1 MHRYV
6 REQGL
11 KALQRNNREN
21 IMSNNRTLNA
31 QKAVRTFDIQDSAVE
46 GADKE
51 LARDKRREDRK
62 AQRLKKRQE
71 KQQRNN

>member
-1 MHRYV
+1 
-6 REQGL
+6 
-11 KALQRNNREN
+11 
-21 IMSNNRTLNA
+21 MSNNRTLNA